1 MQGATTGH
9 EYRGR
14 SMKPAGSPHLPSSW
28 LAWLPL
34 AAAVAA
40 GTWLR
45 CQQWFDQVLI
55 DDEWHLVHRLVLSTP
70 REMFLDFGYAD
81 YGIPLG
87 LLYAAL
93 GNLTSFSESLLRL
106 PMLVA
111 GVATLVVLPMLVLRR
126 AGLAAATVLAWL
138 LAISPLLIVYSRLA
152 RPYAI
157 VLLLVWIAVFALA
170 RVVVRHERAFAT
182 GCVAAVTSVLAIWMH
197 LAMAC
202 YVAAAFVMAAAA
214 LAGVPHAGRRAA
226 ARRLGIVALAT
237 GLACAVLVLPPLL
250 AHPEAMTR
258 KSGLDSPN
266 VDTVLSAWFA
276 WVGTTSP
283 WVAGIVALLAAIG
296 LPRLLRSVP
305 QAAAVALGTVL
316 AFLLVVATR
325 PASSHYGIVL
335 ARYLLPTL
343 PLVLLAAAVG
353 AMALLQPA
361 ARRAPRATFAAAG
374 VAGAAACVV
383 LLATSPAREW
393 WERPNAN
400 ALHMQYYFDFR
411 PGRNPYLPHLDRVP
425 DSAFWR
431 LLARRPP
438 GSVRVAVAPFYFESF
453 NWNAPEWER
462 ESGQMLIPAYLSG
475 FCVDWRWGEVPR
487 GPRFAFRNA
496 VRLGSTREIA
506 ARGIDLVVWQK
517 PYVRGTDLVGEET
530 LHCEAVLRE
539 RFGAP
544 VYEDAALLA
553 FAVRPAPAG
562 RWP

>member
-1 MQGATTGH
+1 MVIGPERQDRRVSAADPR
-9 EYRGR
+9 RG
-14 SMKPAGSPHLPSSW
+14 PPPW
-28 LAWLPL
+28 LAVLPL
-34 AAAVAA
+34 AVALGV

-87 LLYAAL
+87 LFYAAL
-93 GNLTSFSESLLRL
+93 GRVTSLSESLLRL

-111 GVATLVVLPMLVLRR
+111 GVATLVVLPALVLRR
-126 AGLAAATVLAWL
+126 AGLAAATMFAWL

-152 RPYAI
+152 RPYAL
-157 VLLLVWIAVFALA
+157 VLLFVWVAVFALA
-170 RVVVRHERAFAT
+170 RLVARRDAALAT
-182 GCVAAVTSVLAIWMH
+182 GCLAVVTGVLAVWMH

-202 YVAAAFVMAAAA
+202 YLAGAFVMGTAA
-214 LAGVPHAGRRAA
+214 LARVPRDERRDAA
-226 ARRLGIVALAT
+226 WRLGAVAIVM
-237 GLACAVLVLPPLL
+237 GLACAALILPPLL
-250 AHPEAMTR
+250 AHPEAMAL
-258 KSGLDSPN
+258 KSGVDSPN
-266 VDTVLSAWFA
+266 ADTVLGAWFA

-283 WVAGIVALLAAIG
+283 WVAAVAALLAALG
-296 LPRLLRSVP
+296 TPRLLRGFPES
-305 QAAAVALGTVL
+305 AALVLGTLL
-316 AFLLVVATR
+316 AFLLVLATR

-335 ARYLLPTL
+335 ARYLLPSL

-353 AMALLQPA
+353 ATTLAQQA
-361 ARRAPRATFAAAG
+361 ARHVEP
-374 VAGAAACVV
+374 VAGAAAGAAGAAVCVG
-383 LLATSPAREW
+383 LLVTSPVREW

-411 PGRNPYLPHLDRVP
+411 AGRNPYVPHLDRVP

-431 LLARRPP
+431 LLARRSP
-438 GSVRVAVAPFYFESF
+438 GSVRVAIAPFYFESF

-462 ESGQMLIPAYLSG
+462 ESGQTLIPGYLSG
-475 FCVDWRWGEVPR
+475 FCVDWRWGEVPP

-496 VRLGSTREIA
+496 VHLGSPHEIA
-506 ARGIDLVVWQK
+506 AHRIDLVVWQR
-517 PYVRGTDLVGEET
+517 PYVRGTDVVGEDT
-530 LHCEAVLRE
+530 LSCEAALRE
-539 RFGAP
+539 RFGKP

-553 FAVRPAPAG
+553 FAARPAPTG